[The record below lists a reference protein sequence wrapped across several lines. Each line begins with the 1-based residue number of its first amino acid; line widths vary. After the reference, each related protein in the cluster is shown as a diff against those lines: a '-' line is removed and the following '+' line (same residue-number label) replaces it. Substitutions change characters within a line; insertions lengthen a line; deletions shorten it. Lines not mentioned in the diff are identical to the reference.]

1 MSGCEAYEVDYFAE
15 KHGLTRD
22 QAQALI
28 DRVGNDR
35 DKLDAEAEKV
45 TKKWEGG
52 AAPAAHQ
59 RSRFLWRQRTGNNPK
74 LRQSLAIGP
83 PR

>member
-1 MSGCEAYEVDYFAE
+1 MADDKSQRGGADRRTVAGGEAYEVDYFAE

-35 DKLDAEAEKV
+35 EKLDAEAEKI
-45 TKKWEGG
+45 TKK
-52 AAPAAHQ
+52 
-59 RSRFLWRQRTGNNPK
+59 
-74 LRQSLAIGP
+74 
-83 PR
+83 

>member
-1 MSGCEAYEVDYFAE
+1 MADDKSQRGGADRRTVAGGEAYEVDYFAE

-35 DKLDAEAEKV
+35 EKLDAEAEKI
-45 TKKWEGG
+45 TNK
-52 AAPAAHQ
+52 
-59 RSRFLWRQRTGNNPK
+59 
-74 LRQSLAIGP
+74 
-83 PR
+83 